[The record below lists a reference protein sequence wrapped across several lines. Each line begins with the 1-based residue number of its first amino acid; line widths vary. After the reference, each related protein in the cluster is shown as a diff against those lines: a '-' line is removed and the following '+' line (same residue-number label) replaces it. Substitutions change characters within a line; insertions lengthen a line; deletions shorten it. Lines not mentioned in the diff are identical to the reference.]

1 MLHSPPAEEDLAAI
15 QRGEHPPAI
24 TCVEEL
30 TAYQLGMM
38 LWHRE
43 TKPNRAVRLNV
54 QRRSLRRS
62 QPDCHLTLPGPKYGS
77 STKSLKI

>member
-1 MLHSPPAEEDLAAI
+1 MLHSPPAEEDLAAYSAVSTH
-15 QRGEHPPAI
+15 QRLLAF
-24 TCVEEL
+24 EEL

-54 QRRSLRRS
+54 QRRCLTRL
-62 QPDCHLTLPGPKYGS
+62 QPDCL
-77 STKSLKI
+77 